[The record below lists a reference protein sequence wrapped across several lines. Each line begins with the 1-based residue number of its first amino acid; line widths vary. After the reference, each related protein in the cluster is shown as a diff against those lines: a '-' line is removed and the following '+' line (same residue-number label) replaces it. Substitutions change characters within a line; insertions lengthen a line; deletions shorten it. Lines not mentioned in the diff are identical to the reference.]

1 MGFNDINVMIID
13 FSEYLGQAKNDT
25 GIWGNAFIFK
35 VITERDNKPYSFDV
49 ILFVHE
55 TVPAFVSS
63 APDDD
68 IYDKDLIV
76 KHIFEKY
83 TLQQLLEVRHE
94 Q

>member
-1 MGFNDINVMIID
+1 MIID

-35 VITERDNKPYSFDV
+35 VITDRDGKDYSFDV

-63 APDDD
+63 APEDD
-68 IYDKDLIV
+68 IYDKELIV
-76 KHIFEKY
+76 KHIFDKY
-83 TLQQLLEVRHE
+83 TLKQLLEVRHE
-94 Q
+94 N